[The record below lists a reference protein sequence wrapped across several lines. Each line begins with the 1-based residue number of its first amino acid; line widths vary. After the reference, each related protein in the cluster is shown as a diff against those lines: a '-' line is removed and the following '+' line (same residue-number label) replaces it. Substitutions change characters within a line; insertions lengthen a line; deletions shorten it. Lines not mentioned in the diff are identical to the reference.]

1 MKKKSDV
8 GGKDVKKEKTKSKEK
23 EKLKKVKDGDKTGKG
38 KEVLNYTSSV
48 KNFVPGCTWRKPVIV
63 SKFKL
68 GALFPAID

>member
-23 EKLKKVKDGDKTGKG
+23 EKLKKVKHGDKTGKG

-48 KNFVPGCTWRKPVIV
+48 KNCCSWMYLEKTCD
-63 SKFKL
+63 S
-68 GALFPAID
+68 